1 MADLKSQRE
10 LAKVRVA
17 LRARLF
23 DGKDAR
29 SALLALKSVATK
41 DEYERWS
48 ARLRK

>member
-1 MADLKSQRE
+1 MLLKEKRE
-10 LAKVRVA
+10 LAKARVD
-17 LRARLF
+17 LRACLF
-23 DGKDAR
+23 CGKDAR